1 MEKLTHM
8 YDELSGVSYDVYKTT
23 PSELKS
29 RLLRDSDLSEEQILF
44 FDSQNEVH
52 GTDFMKEHIIK
63 RRKTE
68 RVTYA
73 TLGLESSPFI
83 VSLDS
88 KDGKMRLLDG
98 YNRLFGTFESFTQ
111 EILLKVYH
119 DITSMIW
126 MNVMSYANAW
136 KIRSAHRSS
145 DYMDRGFKWSLH
157 EHFGIDLAVKPN
169 DLAENSLNLNFM
181 DAYTSGNS
189 HNCNSDNV
197 LATLI
202 RNEQCIQDMSVMK
215 ELVLTPIQFREIK
228 KKEVQWIQVDARFF
242 MRYNQSMDI
251 VKEKILATLGRIRRY
266 EVRNEKNQL
275 PLAYSTIQEL
285 LERDDLQK
293 AFVKVSQMQV
303 YGHAENFVKRE
314 LEEVFKEHLMTALGH
329 TYTPPAPKP
338 EPKPITDWSDIKF

>member
-1 MEKLTHM
+1 MEKLTQM

-23 PSELKS
+23 PSELKK
-29 RLLRDSDLSEEQILF
+29 RLLQDSALSEEQILV

-52 GTDFMKEHIIK
+52 GTKFMKEHIIK
-63 RRKTE
+63 RRKNE

-98 YNRLFGTFESFTQ
+98 YNRLFGTYESFTQ
-111 EILLKVYH
+111 DILLKVYH
-119 DITSMIW
+119 DITPMIW

-136 KIRSAHRSS
+136 KIRSAQRSAN
-145 DYMDRGFKWSLH
+145 YMDRGFKWSLY
-157 EHFGIDLAVKPN
+157 EHFGIDLAVKLT
-169 DLAENSLNLNFM
+169 DDVENSLNLSFM
-181 DAYTSGNS
+181 DAYTSGNTHS
-189 HNCNSDNV
+189 SRSDSV
-197 LATLI
+197 LATLL

-215 ELVLTPIQFREIK
+215 QLVLTPIQFKQIK
-228 KKEVQWIQVDARFF
+228 KNGVEWIQVDADYF
-242 MRYNQSMDI
+242 MRYSQSLDI
-251 VKEKILATLGRIRRY
+251 VKEKIMDMLGRIRRY
-266 EVRNEKNQL
+266 EVQSQTKQL
-275 PLAYSTIQEL
+275 PITYSTIQEL

-293 AFVKVSQMQV
+293 AYAKVSQMQV

-314 LEEVFKEHLMTALGH
+314 LEEHFKEHLMTALGH

>member
-1 MEKLTHM
+1 MEKLTQM

-23 PSELKS
+23 PSELKT
-29 RLLRDSDLSEEQILF
+29 RLLQDSDLSIEQILF

-52 GTDFMKEHIIK
+52 GREFRKEHIIK

-88 KDGKMRLLDG
+88 TSDKMRLLDG

-119 DITSMIW
+119 DITPMIW

-145 DYMDRGFKWSLH
+145 DYMDRGFKWSLY
-157 EHFGIDLAVKPN
+157 EHFGVNLAVKPN
-169 DLAENSLNLNFM
+169 QDVENSLNLSFM
-181 DAYTSGNS
+181 DAYTSGNT
-189 HNCNSDNV
+189 HKCISDNV

-202 RNEQCIQDMSVMK
+202 RNEQCIQDMAVMK
-215 ELVLTPIQFREIK
+215 ELVLTPIQFREMK
-228 KKEVQWIQVDARFF
+228 KKEVQWVQVDARNFS
-242 MRYNQSMDI
+242 RYSQSLDI
-251 VKEKILATLGRIRRY
+251 VKEKMLDMLGRIRRY
-266 EVRNEKNQL
+266 EVRSEMKQL
-275 PLAYSTIQEL
+275 PLAYSTIQQL

-329 TYTPPAPKP
+329 TYTPPKPKP
-338 EPKPITDWSDIKF
+338 KPKPITDWSDIKF